1 MERSTSP
8 LFKNRRAIEAGGVV
22 LAGGALGTVPLL
34 LECKRRGT
42 LPRLSEQLGNYTRT
56 NSEALLG
63 VTAWKGEP
71 EHSTG
76 IAITSHFFL
85 EDGTR
90 VEPVRYSKG
99 SDAMCMLATPL
110 TDGGTRLTRPLKWI
124 GNCLR
129 RPHHFLR
136 TLWPLDRARK
146 TIILLF
152 MQTDDNR
159 TRMVLRRRWWWPFSF
174 TVTSRTP
181 EDHPPVPPYIPVA
194 NDITRRMAKRLGGFP
209 QSSINEVL
217 LNISTTAHILGGCP
231 MGSGPEDGVV
241 DKNGRVFGYDNM
253 IVTDGSIIGANLGVN
268 PSFTITALAEHVMST
283 VPSKM
288 ERESGGAG
296 EPERRREIEISDLG
310 FGKGTARDGRS
321 VYSSFLTFHFLPS
334 SLLTLLTSPAFSE
347 RTWAPGADTSGKHPH
362 TVPRACALPAR
373 FPRRDRPSRRG
384 SRPVPR
390 RPGRDPRGAGK
401 SPCTRGGAP
410 SAGRPAWRR
419 GRLRITGAPFQ
430 GVPQA
435 FQPQEIARAVSGG
448 AEDEEGQGPGVH
460 EYRHGEPHA
469 LPFDQP
475 RPPEPQ
481 VGHHQGHQG
490 QQAENVEQEPVGA
503 RPLSEPPLETG
514 RNGRV
519 DEEAV
524 EEAIENPTRRRAP
537 QFPPFSG
544 VHGRECNPNPSHA
557 GAGLRFLRSGGRRI
571 CHRVDLGE
579 AFDGSAR

>member
-1 MERSTSP
+1 MAERYDYVVVGSGFGGSVAALRLAEKGYRVLVVEMGKRWLPEDFPKSNWRLRKAFWMSGLLCYGIQRLTLLRDVLVLHGTGVGGGSLVYANTLMIPNRPAFLDPKWKDLNDWERTLAPHYETARRMLGVTANPRLTPADDALREVAAEMGCAKTFHPTDVAVFFGEAGKEVPDPYFGGEGPERTGCNFCGGCMVGCRYNAKNTLDKNYLYFAEKLGVEILPETRVRFMESMKEGGYRLHVERSTSL
-8 LFKNRRAIEAGGVV
+8 LFKGRRTIEAGGVV

-42 LPRLSEQLGNYTRT
+42 LPRLSEQLGNFTRT

-110 TDGGTRLTRPLKWI
+110 TDGGTRITRPLKWI
-124 GNCLR
+124 GNCIR

-136 TLWPLDRARK
+136 TLWPLGRARK

-159 TRMVLRRRWWWPFSF
+159 TRMLLRRRWWWPFSL

-283 VPSKM
+283 VPGKM
-288 ERESGGAG
+288 EREKGGAG
-296 EPERRREIEISDLG
+296 EPARR
-310 FGKGTARDGRS
+310 
-321 VYSSFLTFHFLPS
+321 
-334 SLLTLLTSPAFSE
+334 
-347 RTWAPGADTSGKHPH
+347 
-362 TVPRACALPAR
+362 
-373 FPRRDRPSRRG
+373 
-384 SRPVPR
+384 
-390 RPGRDPRGAGK
+390 
-401 SPCTRGGAP
+401 
-410 SAGRPAWRR
+410 
-419 GRLRITGAPFQ
+419 Q
-430 GVPQA
+430 
-435 FQPQEIARAVSGG
+435 
-448 AEDEEGQGPGVH
+448 
-460 EYRHGEPHA
+460 
-469 LPFDQP
+469 
-475 RPPEPQ
+475 
-481 VGHHQGHQG
+481 
-490 QQAENVEQEPVGA
+490 
-503 RPLSEPPLETG
+503 
-514 RNGRV
+514 
-519 DEEAV
+519 
-524 EEAIENPTRRRAP
+524 
-537 QFPPFSG
+537 
-544 VHGRECNPNPSHA
+544 
-557 GAGLRFLRSGGRRI
+557 
-571 CHRVDLGE
+571 
-579 AFDGSAR
+579 